1 MKNFIKS
8 ENLTSCKNLTNT
20 KSGGILTIDLDA
32 LVENYHILT
41 NQLNGT
47 KPSAVVKADGYGL
60 GAVPIALSLINVG
73 CSIFFVANLE
83 EGINLRD
90 GLNESKIKEF
100 TAIEIH
106 ILSGLIPNTENIYDA
121 KNLIPVLGSIEEI
134 YNWKTY
140 CQKLNK
146 ALPCDIHVDT
156 GMCRLGLP
164 PKELAIIEKEPS
176 RIEDLNIN
184 LVISHLACADE
195 PNHEKNK
202 EQLIAF
208 NQARKTLPK
217 GRASLANSSGIF
229 LGPEYH
235 FDLTRPGAALYGIE
249 PIPGQTNPMKQVV
262 RLQGR
267 IAQIR
272 EVDTLQTVGY
282 GGTYSVDRTAQIAT
296 VLVGY
301 ADGYFR
307 YLSSKGIG
315 YIENFPVP
323 VVGRVSMDLITIDI
337 SNVPKKLCPIGGLV
351 DLIGPNNTVNKIAKD
366 AGTIGYEILTNL
378 GNRFHRYYKKDN
390 QPGNTS

>member
-90 GLNESKIKEF
+90 GLNDSKIKEF

-140 CQKLNK
+140 CQKLNTS
-146 ALPCDIHVDT
+146 LPCDIHVDT

-208 NQARKTLPK
+208 NQARKILPK

-337 SNVPKKLCPIGGLV
+337 SNVPKNLCPIGGLV

-378 GNRFHRYYKKDN
+378 GNRFHRFYKKDN